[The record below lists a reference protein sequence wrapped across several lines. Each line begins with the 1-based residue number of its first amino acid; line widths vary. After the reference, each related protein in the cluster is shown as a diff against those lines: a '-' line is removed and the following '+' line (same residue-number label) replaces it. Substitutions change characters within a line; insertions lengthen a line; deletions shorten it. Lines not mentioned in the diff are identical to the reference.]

1 MPLGVRGFQKGQSG
15 NPGGRPKRD
24 WTFAQLY
31 EEELEKQLPTT
42 DGTTLLAK
50 HAVVKRIVRMAVEGD
65 IAAIKEL
72 TARLDGQPKQSMEM
86 DGGVNP
92 DGTVRPIYINTGN
105 GFIPTNIT
113 PSIPPT
119 LPKES
124 VNSDIIEAK
133 DA

>member
-1 MPLGVRGFQKGQSG
+1 MAKSSTTWKPGIPSP

-92 DGTVRPIYINTGN
+92 DGTRQPIQLLVNVGG
-105 GFIPTNIT
+105 GFIPATLT
-113 PSIPPT
+113 VSTPPT
-119 LPKES
+119 SGTPADAPK
-124 VNSDIIEAK
+124 I
-133 DA
+133 